1 MRQHFIPITILICA
15 VSGLLFSCG
24 SNSFEGKLIFT
35 MVQADHHSPDFISGA
50 QWRYIENGQI
60 AAIKPDKPGKAEILT
75 KDFSSACSPYVSW
88 DGRYLLFSAKQK
100 QEEPWQIWEMDLSKK
115 KFRKITNLEN
125 NCIDPV
131 YMPNE
136 RVVFSY
142 HSTDATTGQSHAL
155 YSCKTDGTDLRQL
168 TFHPHANFASMVM
181 TDGRLLTITRQLY
194 PEIKNPMI
202 MVLRPDGTKADMF
215 FEGDFNN
222 YFSRVREDESNG
234 KLYFVVADSLKEDII
249 SIDYARPGDSRINLT
264 HDDNAVYFDVCPLP
278 TNKLAVVKTEGYGKT
293 AALYE
298 YDIASGKSDRLI
310 YAADGFRIL
319 DVTMVRNGVRPK
331 KLPTEVDMG
340 VKTGQIMCQDINF
353 LGNGLAHNSR
363 IAMIA
368 DKVEIIGTD
377 SAMGVV
383 PVEKDGSFYIKIIAD
398 SPFRIKTLD
407 KNGRMVGEPSG
418 WLWMRPN
425 ERRACIGCHEDK
437 NLAPENIVPLAVKKL
452 PVNIPAEVSG
462 LIEKKVEL
470 E

>member
-1 MRQHFIPITILICA
+1 MVKEAQSAPNSIT
-15 VSGLLFSCG
+15 G
-24 SNSFEGKLIFT
+24 E
-35 MVQADHHSPDFISGA
+35 H
-50 QWRYIENGQI
+50 WRYVEQGRI
-60 AAIKPDKPGKAEILT
+60 AAISPDKPGNAEILT
-75 KDFSSACSPYVSW
+75 KDFYSACSPYVSW
-88 DGRYLLFSAKQK
+88 DGRFLLFSAKQK

-125 NCIDPV
+125 NCTDPV

-155 YSCKTDGTDLRQL
+155 YSCKTDGADLRQL

-194 PEIKNPMI
+194 PEIEDQMI
-202 MVLRPDGTKADMF
+202 MVIRPDGTKADMF
-215 FEGDFNN
+215 FQGEFTS
-222 YFSRVREDESNG
+222 YHSRVREDETNG
-234 KLYFVVADSLKEDII
+234 KLYFVVADSLNKDII
-249 SIDYARPGDSRINLT
+249 SIDYTRPGDSRINLT
-264 HDDNAVYFDVCPLP
+264 VNDNAVYYDVCPLHD
-278 TNKLAVVKTEGYGKT
+278 NKLVVVKEEEAGKP
-293 AALYE
+293 AAIFAF
-298 YDIASGKSDRLI
+298 DIASGKSDRLI

-353 LGNGLAHNSR
+353 LGNGLTYNSKL
-363 IAMIA
+363 AMIA

-377 SAMGVV
+377 SVMGVV
-383 PVEKDGSFYIKIIAD
+383 PVEKDGSFYIKIKAD

-407 KNGRMVGEPSG
+407 KNGRIVGEPSG

-437 NLAPENIVPLAVKKL
+437 NLAPDNVVPLAVKKL
-452 PVNIPAEVSG
+452 PVNVPAEVSG